1 MKDIANAEYNLRKK
15 KKSKRQAQSTRNDK
29 RSRGSESH
37 REILVPEIE
46 LQKDN
51 LNMSAL
57 EPIPTI
63 TEGASYIDLDV
74 ESEGQKHSKMEGL
87 KAA

>member
-1 MKDIANAEYNLRKK
+1 MKDIANAEFRQRKK
-15 KKSKRQAQSTRNDK
+15 KKSKAQSTRNDK
-29 RSRGSESH
+29 RSRGGDSH
-37 REILVPEIE
+37 RDMLVQEIE

-51 LNMSAL
+51 LNISAM

-74 ESEGQKHSKMEGL
+74 ESEGQKNNKMEGL